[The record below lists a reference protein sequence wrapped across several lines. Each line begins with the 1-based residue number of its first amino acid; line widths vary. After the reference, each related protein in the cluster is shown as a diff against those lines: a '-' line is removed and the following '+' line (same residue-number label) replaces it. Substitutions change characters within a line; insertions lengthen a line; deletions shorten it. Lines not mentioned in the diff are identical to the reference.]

1 MKTPS
6 ALQRSGVRDSDAMM
20 SAKVNMEAPPK
31 EPDRTPLDPSS
42 SSASLSSS
50 EAVLVCGS
58 DGVAKKARPQT
69 HTTTAFL
76 LPAPAAGHQKLEVT
90 PAISVGDAGKGGR
103 ANETT
108 TLTAQVGGACSIV
121 HVLEWKEGMAI
132 LPSSNLKFCVSD
144 VGTLSTL
151 ISPGT
156 TSSTEPAAGTS
167 GRSCDAETAPSERPD
182 VLAPLGSVRGA
193 VEPERF
199 VPVVKHEVQVG
210 PGHQNHDPRAQR
222 SYTEELRREPITD
235 KRSIGVEKV
244 PAGGRVSSL
253 NPDHLKPMRKRKRK
267 EYLSPSEEDSD
278 IEGTDEK
285 TDDSKAD
292 CRLIRG
298 AGDSKTEQWT
308 WAQYLEETKSVAAPN
323 NLFQETQRVPTVK
336 NGFKQG
342 MKLEGIDPQHPS
354 MYFVLTVA
362 EVCGYR
368 LRLHFDGY
376 SDCHDFWVNAN
387 SPDIHPTGWCESTG
401 HKLHT
406 PKGCKEEE
414 FTWANYLRMTKAQV
428 APKELFASLGRVD
441 VKSSFEIGTKLEAVD
456 RMNPSLICVATVT
469 DVVDDRFLV
478 HFDNWDDTL
487 YEIAKASQIC
497 RCDSS
502 SPYIHPIGWCQER
515 DLPLTPPKVT
525 NYPDQA
531 RFIWS
536 QYLEETGSKAVAAD
550 AFKVRA
556 AHSFQ
561 TQMKLE
567 AVDKRSPGLIRV
579 ASVMEVEIHRI
590 RVHYDGWSHVY
601 DEWMDSDHPDIH
613 QQAGVRRPITRSK
626 FPRGTPKHSSRTGA
640 ACTSASPPTP
650 PLFPVSPS
658 ATESQQIQLPQQCP
672 TPGCDGSGHVTG
684 RFTAHHCISGC
695 PLAERNQGRLKAELS
710 DSECKR
716 TVFLSQR
723 PKKTHYRG
731 SQMFVCACLSSDLSS
746 EGVYPSLFMSAL
758 SGQTDR
764 TLSLC
769 WEQHCKL
776 LPGVQG
782 IHASQVAA
790 WSVEEVFMFVQNLI
804 GCEEQACLFKEEMID
819 GEAFLLLTQTD
830 IVKIMSIKLGP
841 ALKISNAILMFKST
855 DEVLKEKDP
864 DPFFHVFGVLY
875 HQREGGG

>member
-1 MKTPS
+1 MTRACAVEAPEPQEIRA
-6 ALQRSGVRDSDAMM
+6 ALRSKGQGHTVM
-20 SAKVNMEAPPK
+20 SAKVNMEAQPK

-42 SSASLSSS
+42 STPT
-50 EAVLVCGS
+50 EAVLICGS
-58 DGVAKKARPQT
+58 DGVAKKARPQP
-69 HTTTAFL
+69 HTTTTTTTFL
-76 LPAPAAGHQKLEVT
+76 LPAPVPGHQKIEVT
-90 PAISVGDAGKGGR
+90 PAVAVGDPGKGGR
-103 ANETT
+103 ANETAT
-108 TLTAQVGGACSIV
+108 PTLTAQVGGACSIV

-132 LPSSNLKFCVSD
+132 LPSSNLKPWSQRGLC
-144 VGTLSTL
+144 
-151 ISPGT
+151 
-156 TSSTEPAAGTS
+156 
-167 GRSCDAETAPSERPD
+167 RSNLKSR
-182 VLAPLGSVRGA
+182 LARDNRTMIPELRG
-193 VEPERF
+193 PT
-199 VPVVKHEVQVG
+199 Q
-210 PGHQNHDPRAQR
+210 
-222 SYTEELRREPITD
+222 EELRREPITD
-235 KRSIGVEKV
+235 KRSVGVEKV

-278 IEGTDEK
+278 IEGT
-285 TDDSKAD
+285 S
-292 CRLIRG
+292 
-298 AGDSKTEQWT
+298 
-308 WAQYLEETKSVAAPN
+308 
-323 NLFQETQRVPTVK
+323 QRVPTVK

-387 SPDIHPTGWCESTG
+387 SPDIHPPGWCESTG

-414 FTWANYLRMTKAQV
+414 FTWTNYLRMTKAQV
-428 APKELFASLGRVD
+428 ASKELFASPGRID
-441 VKSSFEIGTKLEAVD
+441 VKCGFEIGMKLEAVD

-478 HFDNWDDTL
+478 HFDNWDDT
-487 YEIAKASQIC
+487 YDYW
-497 RCDSS
+497 CDSS
-502 SPYIHPIGWCQER
+502 SPYIHPIGWCKER
-515 DLPLTPPKVT
+515 NLPLTPPQD
-525 NYPDQA
+525 YPDQA
-531 RFIWS
+531 RFSWS
-536 QYLEETGSKAVAAD
+536 LYLEETGAKAVAAD
-550 AFKVRA
+550 AFKVREP
-556 AHSFQ
+556 HSFQ
-561 TQMKLE
+561 PQMKLE

-579 ASVMEVEIHRI
+579 ATVEEVDTHRI
-590 RVHYDGWSHVY
+590 KVHYDGWSHVY

-613 QQAGVRRPITRSK
+613 PAGWCEATGHPLKVAPRDTKTQQPHGVREPPATGQSTYPSSVPCKPISH
-626 FPRGTPKHSSRTGA
+626 PRTNKYSFHNRK
-640 ACTSASPPTP
+640 
-650 PLFPVSPS
+650 
-658 ATESQQIQLPQQCP
+658 CP

-695 PLAERNQGRLKAELS
+695 PLAERNQGRLKADLS

-716 TVFLSQR
+716 NLFFGQR
-723 PKKTHYRG
+723 TKKTHYRG
-731 SQMFVCACLSSDLSS
+731 RIGRPPKYRKNQQRDYQNMSS

-758 SGQTDR
+758 SSQSDR

-790 WSVEEVFMFVQNLI
+790 WNVEEVFRFVQNLI
-804 GCEEQACLFKEEMID
+804 GCEEQARVFKEEMID

-855 DEVLKEKDP
+855 DEGLK
-864 DPFFHVFGVLY
+864 
-875 HQREGGG
+875 

>member
-1 MKTPS
+1 MAVQHRKQGATNM
-6 ALQRSGVRDSDAMM
+6 SG
-20 SAKVNMEAPPK
+20 KVNMDAQSKEA
-31 EPDRTPLDPSS
+31 DGTTTDPSPS
-42 SSASLSSS
+42 PAGETILICDN
-50 EAVLVCGS
+50 VT
-58 DGVAKKARPQT
+58 KKARAMPHAT
-69 HTTTAFL
+69 TTTALL
-76 LPAPAAGHQKLEVT
+76 LPAPPGHQKVELTQALAVAN
-90 PAISVGDAGKGGR
+90 PGKGSR
-103 ANETT
+103 PNEIAAP

-151 ISPGT
+151 ITPGA
-156 TSSTEPAAGTS
+156 TSGPTDPAAGTS
-167 GRSCDAETAPSERPD
+167 GRSIEAESPPNKPAPE
-182 VLAPLGSVRGA
+182 ASVPVGTVRAAAAATVAAAA
-193 VEPERF
+193 VEPERL
-199 VPVVKHEVQVG
+199 VPVKLEAQVG
-210 PGHQNHDPRAQR
+210 PEQQNHDPRAQR
-222 SYTEELRREPITD
+222 SYAEELRRDPVSD
-235 KRSIGVEKV
+235 KRSVSVEKV

-278 IEGTDEK
+278 MEGTDEK
-285 TDDSKAD
+285 MDYSKAD
-292 CRLIRG
+292 GRLIRG
-298 AGDSKTEQWT
+298 GGDSKTEQWT
-308 WAQYLEETKSVAAPN
+308 WTQYLEETKSVAAPN
-323 NLFQETQRVPTVK
+323 KLFHEAQSVPTVK

-387 SPDIHPTGWCESTG
+387 SPDIHPAGWCESTG

-414 FTWANYLRMTKAQV
+414 FTWTNYLRMTKAQV
-428 APKELFASLGRVD
+428 APKELFASPGRMD
-441 VKSSFEIGTKLEAVD
+441 VKCGFETGMKLEAVD

-478 HFDNWDDTL
+478 HFDNWDDT
-487 YEIAKASQIC
+487 YDYW
-497 RCDSS
+497 CDAS
-502 SPYIHPIGWCQER
+502 SPYIHPVGWCQER
-515 DLPLTPPKVT
+515 NLPLTPPQVFSAAPD
-525 NYPDQA
+525 YPDPGQ
-531 RFIWS
+531 FSWS
-536 QYLEETGSKAVAAD
+536 RYLEETGSKAVAAD
-550 AFKVRA
+550 AFKVRPP
-556 AHSFQ
+556 HSFQ
-561 TQMKLE
+561 PQMKLE

-579 ASVMEVEIHRI
+579 ATVEEVETHRI
-590 RVHYDGWSHVY
+590 KVHYDGWSHVY

-613 QQAGVRRPITRSK
+613 PAGWCEATGHPLKVPPRDAKSQQPHGVREPPAMGQNTYPTTVPCKPISH
-626 FPRGTPKHSSRTGA
+626 PRTNKYSFHNRK
-640 ACTSASPPTP
+640 
-650 PLFPVSPS
+650 
-658 ATESQQIQLPQQCP
+658 CP

-695 PLAERNQGRLKAELS
+695 PLAERNQGRLKADLS

-716 TVFLSQR
+716 NLFIGQR
-723 PKKTHYRG
+723 TKKTHYRG
-731 SQMFVCACLSSDLSS
+731 RIGRPPKYRKNQQRDYQNMSS

-758 SGQTDR
+758 TGQSDR

-790 WSVEEVFMFVQNLI
+790 WSVDEVFRFVQNLI
-804 GCEEQACLFKEEMID
+804 GCEEQARLFKEEMID
-819 GEAFLLLTQTD
+819 GEALLLLTQTD

-841 ALKISNAILMFKST
+841 ALKISNAILMFKTT
-855 DEVLKEKDP
+855 DEGLK
-864 DPFFHVFGVLY
+864 
-875 HQREGGG
+875 

>member
-1 MKTPS
+1 M
-6 ALQRSGVRDSDAMM
+6 
-20 SAKVNMEAPPK
+20 
-31 EPDRTPLDPSS
+31 
-42 SSASLSSS
+42 
-50 EAVLVCGS
+50 C
-58 DGVAKKARPQT
+58 
-69 HTTTAFL
+69 F
-76 LPAPAAGHQKLEVT
+76 
-90 PAISVGDAGKGGR
+90 IY
-103 ANETT
+103 
-108 TLTAQVGGACSIV
+108 I
-121 HVLEWKEGMAI
+121 
-132 LPSSNLKFCVSD
+132 F
-144 VGTLSTL
+144 
-151 ISPGT
+151 
-156 TSSTEPAAGTS
+156 
-167 GRSCDAETAPSERPD
+167 
-182 VLAPLGSVRGA
+182 
-193 VEPERF
+193 
-199 VPVVKHEVQVG
+199 
-210 PGHQNHDPRAQR
+210 
-222 SYTEELRREPITD
+222 
-235 KRSIGVEKV
+235 
-244 PAGGRVSSL
+244 
-253 NPDHLKPMRKRKRK
+253 
-267 EYLSPSEEDSD
+267 
-278 IEGTDEK
+278 DE
-285 TDDSKAD
+285 
-292 CRLIRG
+292 

-308 WAQYLEETKSVAAPN
+308 WAQYLEESKAVAAPN
-323 NLFQETQRVPTVK
+323 KLFQESQRVPTVK

-387 SPDIHPTGWCESTG
+387 SPDIHPAGWCESTG

-414 FTWANYLRMTKAQV
+414 FTWTNYLRMTKAQV
-428 APKELFASLGRVD
+428 ASKELFASPGRVTCG
-441 VKSSFEIGTKLEAVD
+441 FEIGMKLEAVD

-478 HFDNWDDTL
+478 HFDNWDDT
-487 YEIAKASQIC
+487 YDYW
-497 RCDSS
+497 CDSS

-515 DLPLTPPKVT
+515 NLPLTPPQD
-525 NYPDQA
+525 YPDQG
-531 RFIWS
+531 RFSWS
-536 QYLEETGSKAVAAD
+536 LYLEETGAKAVAAD

-561 TQMKLE
+561 PQMKLE

-579 ASVMEVEIHRI
+579 ATVEEVDTHRI
-590 RVHYDGWSHVY
+590 KVHYDGWSHVY

-613 QQAGVRRPITRSK
+613 PAGWCEATGHPLKVPPRDTKTQQPHGSNV
-626 FPRGTPKHSSRTGA
+626 
-640 ACTSASPPTP
+640 
-650 PLFPVSPS
+650 
-658 ATESQQIQLPQQCP
+658 CP

-716 TVFLSQR
+716 NIFFGQR
-723 PKKTHYRG
+723 TKKTHYH
-731 SQMFVCACLSSDLSS
+731 MSS

-758 SGQTDR
+758 SSQSDR

-790 WSVEEVFMFVQNLI
+790 WSVEEVFRFVQNLI
-804 GCEEQACLFKEEMID
+804 GCEEQARVFKDEMID

-855 DEVLKEKDP
+855 DEGLK
-864 DPFFHVFGVLY
+864 
-875 HQREGGG
+875 

>member
-1 MKTPS
+1 MAVQHRKQGATNM
-6 ALQRSGVRDSDAMM
+6 SG
-20 SAKVNMEAPPK
+20 KVNMDAQSKEA
-31 EPDRTPLDPSS
+31 DGTTTDPSPS
-42 SSASLSSS
+42 PAGETILICDN
-50 EAVLVCGS
+50 VT
-58 DGVAKKARPQT
+58 KKARAMPHAT
-69 HTTTAFL
+69 TTTALL
-76 LPAPAAGHQKLEVT
+76 LPAPPGHQKVELTQALAVAN
-90 PAISVGDAGKGGR
+90 PGKGSR
-103 ANETT
+103 PNEIAAP

-151 ISPGT
+151 ITPGAT
-156 TSSTEPAAGTS
+156 RGPTDPAAGTS
-167 GRSCDAETAPSERPD
+167 GRSIEAESPPNKPAPE
-182 VLAPLGSVRGA
+182 VSVPVGTVRVAAAATVAAAA
-193 VEPERF
+193 VEPERL
-199 VPVVKHEVQVG
+199 VPVKLEAQVG
-210 PGHQNHDPRAQR
+210 PEQQNHDPRAQR
-222 SYTEELRREPITD
+222 SYAEELRRDPISD
-235 KRSIGVEKV
+235 KRSVSVEKV

-278 IEGTDEK
+278 MEGTDEK
-285 TDDSKAD
+285 MDYSKAD
-292 CRLIRG
+292 GRLIRG
-298 AGDSKTEQWT
+298 GGDSKTEQWT
-308 WAQYLEETKSVAAPN
+308 WTQYLEETKSVAAPN
-323 NLFQETQRVPTVK
+323 KLFHEAQSVPTVK

-387 SPDIHPTGWCESTG
+387 SPDIHPAGWCESTG

-414 FTWANYLRMTKAQV
+414 FTWTNYLRMTKAQV
-428 APKELFASLGRVD
+428 APKELFASPGRMD
-441 VKSSFEIGTKLEAVD
+441 VKCGFETGMKLEAVD

-478 HFDNWDDTL
+478 HFDNWDDT
-487 YEIAKASQIC
+487 YDYW
-497 RCDSS
+497 CDAS
-502 SPYIHPIGWCQER
+502 SPYIHPVGWCQER
-515 DLPLTPPKVT
+515 NLPLTPPQGDQHNIT
-525 NYPDQA
+525 MFSAAPDYPDPGQ
-531 RFIWS
+531 FSWS
-536 QYLEETGSKAVAAD
+536 RYLEETGSKAVAAD
-550 AFKVRA
+550 AFKVRPP
-556 AHSFQ
+556 HSFQ
-561 TQMKLE
+561 PQMKLE

-579 ASVMEVEIHRI
+579 ATVEEVETHRI
-590 RVHYDGWSHVY
+590 KVHYDGWSHVY

-613 QQAGVRRPITRSK
+613 PAGWCEATGHPLKVPPRDAKSQQPHGVREPPAMGQNTYPTTVPCKPISH
-626 FPRGTPKHSSRTGA
+626 PRTNKYSFHNRK
-640 ACTSASPPTP
+640 
-650 PLFPVSPS
+650 
-658 ATESQQIQLPQQCP
+658 CP

-695 PLAERNQGRLKAELS
+695 PLAERNQGRLKADLS

-716 TVFLSQR
+716 NLFIGQR
-723 PKKTHYRG
+723 TKKTHYRG
-731 SQMFVCACLSSDLSS
+731 RIGRPPKYRKNQQRDYQNMSS

-758 SGQTDR
+758 TGQSDR

-790 WSVEEVFMFVQNLI
+790 WSVDEVFRFVQNLI
-804 GCEEQACLFKEEMID
+804 GCEEQARLFKEEMID
-819 GEAFLLLTQTD
+819 GEALLLLTQTD

-841 ALKISNAILMFKST
+841 ALKISNAILMFKTT
-855 DEVLKEKDP
+855 DEGLK
-864 DPFFHVFGVLY
+864 
-875 HQREGGG
+875 

>member
-1 MKTPS
+1 
-6 ALQRSGVRDSDAMM
+6 M
-20 SAKVNMEAPPK
+20 SVKVNIEAPSK
-31 EPDRTPLDPSS
+31 EPDSAPIDPSPS
-42 SSASLSSS
+42 PANETILI
-50 EAVLVCGS
+50 CGS
-58 DGVAKKARPQT
+58 DSVARKTRPQP
-69 HTTTAFL
+69 HTTTALL
-76 LPAPAAGHQKLEVT
+76 LPAPGHQKVEVT
-90 PAISVGDAGKGGR
+90 PTVTVGNPGKGSR
-103 ANETT
+103 ANEIATPA
-108 TLTAQVGGACSIV
+108 LTAQVGGACSIV

-144 VGTLSTL
+144 VGALSTL
-151 ISPGT
+151 ITPGT
-156 TSSTEPAAGTS
+156 TGGTTEPAAGTS
-167 GRSCDAETAPSERPD
+167 GRSTDGESAPDKP
-182 VLAPLGSVRGA
+182 VLTLSGPEVSAPVGFVRAAA
-193 VEPERF
+193 VEPERL
-199 VPVVKHEVQVG
+199 VPVKPEVQFG
-210 PGHQNHDPRAQR
+210 PGQQNHDPRTQR
-222 SYTEELRREPITD
+222 SYADELRRDPITD
-235 KRSIGVEKV
+235 KRSISVEKV

-285 TDDSKAD
+285 MDDTKAD
-292 CRLIRG
+292 GRHIRG
-298 AGDSKTEQWT
+298 GGDSKTELWT
-308 WAQYLEETKSVAAPN
+308 WAQYLEETKAVAAPN
-323 NLFQETQRVPTVK
+323 KLFQESQRVPTVK

-376 SDCHDFWVNAN
+376 SDCHDFWVKAN
-387 SPDIHPTGWCESTG
+387 SPDIHPAGWCESTG

-414 FTWANYLRMTKAQV
+414 FTWTNYLRMTKAQV
-428 APKELFASLGRVD
+428 APKELFASPGRID
-441 VKSSFEIGTKLEAVD
+441 VKCGFDTGMKLEAVD

-469 DVVDDRFLV
+469 DVVDNRFLV
-478 HFDNWDDTL
+478 HFDNWDDT
-487 YEIAKASQIC
+487 YDYW
-497 RCDSS
+497 CDAS

-515 DLPLTPPKVT
+515 NLPLTPPQD
-525 NYPDQA
+525 YPDQGQ
-531 RFIWS
+531 FSWS
-536 QYLEETGSKAVAAD
+536 RYLEETGSKAVAAD
-550 AFKVRA
+550 AFKVRP

-561 TQMKLE
+561 PQMKLE

-579 ASVMEVEIHRI
+579 ATVEEVDTHRI
-590 RVHYDGWSHVY
+590 KVHYDGWSHVY

-613 QQAGVRRPITRSK
+613 PAGWCEATGHPLKVPPRDSKTQQPHGVREPPATGPSTYPSSVPCKPISH
-626 FPRGTPKHSSRTGA
+626 PRTNKYSFHNRK
-640 ACTSASPPTP
+640 
-650 PLFPVSPS
+650 
-658 ATESQQIQLPQQCP
+658 CP

-695 PLAERNQGRLKAELS
+695 PLAERNQGRLKADLS

-716 TVFLSQR
+716 NLFFGSRT
-723 PKKTHYRG
+723 KKTHYRG
-731 SQMFVCACLSSDLSS
+731 RIGRPPKYRKNQQRDYQNMSS

-758 SGQTDR
+758 SGQSDR

-790 WSVEEVFMFVQNLI
+790 WSVEEVFRFVQNLI
-804 GCEEQACLFKEEMID
+804 GCEDQARLFKEEMID

-830 IVKIMSIKLGP
+830 IVKIMSVKLGP
-841 ALKISNAILMFKST
+841 ALKISNAILMFKTT
-855 DEVLKEKDP
+855 DEGLK
-864 DPFFHVFGVLY
+864 
-875 HQREGGG
+875 

>member
-1 MKTPS
+1 
-6 ALQRSGVRDSDAMM
+6 M

-31 EPDRTPLDPSS
+31 ESDCTPLNPSS
-42 SSASLSSS
+42 SAPS
-50 EAVLVCGS
+50 EDVLICGS
-58 DGVAKKARPQT
+58 DGVTKKARPLP

-76 LPAPAAGHQKLEVT
+76 LPGHQTIEVAPAVT
-90 PAISVGDAGKGGR
+90 IGDTGKGGR
-103 ANETT
+103 ANETVT
-108 TLTAQVGGACSIV
+108 PTLTAQVGGACSIV

-144 VGTLSTL
+144 MGTLSTL
-151 ISPGT
+151 ITPGT
-156 TSSTEPAAGTS
+156 TSSTAEPAAGTS
-167 GRSCDAETAPSERPD
+167 ERPAD
-182 VLAPLGSVRGA
+182 TERVPADKPAASTPVVSVRA
-193 VEPERF
+193 AALEPERF
-199 VPVVKHEVQVG
+199 VSVKPEVQVG
-210 PGHQNHDPRAQR
+210 PGQQNHDPRAQR
-222 SYTEELRREPITD
+222 TYTEELRREPITD
-235 KRSIGVEKV
+235 KRSAGVEKV

-253 NPDHLKPMRKRKRK
+253 SPEHLKPMRKRKRK

-278 IEGTDEK
+278 MEGTDEK
-285 TDDSKAD
+285 MDDSKGEG
-292 CRLIRG
+292 RHIRG
-298 AGDSKTEQWT
+298 AGDNKTEQWT
-308 WAQYLEETKSVAAPN
+308 WAQYLEECKAVSAPN
-323 NLFQETQRVPTVK
+323 KLFQESQRVPSVK

-387 SPDIHPTGWCESTG
+387 SPDIHPPGWCESTG

-414 FTWANYLRMTKAQV
+414 FTWTNYLRMTKAQV
-428 APKELFASLGRVD
+428 ASKELFASPGRID
-441 VKSSFEIGTKLEAVD
+441 VKCCFEIGMKLEAVD

-469 DVVDDRFLV
+469 DMVDNRFLV
-478 HFDNWDDTL
+478 HFDNWDDT
-487 YEIAKASQIC
+487 YDYW
-497 RCDSS
+497 CDSS

-515 DLPLTPPKVT
+515 NLPLTPPQD
-525 NYPDQA
+525 YPDQG
-531 RFIWS
+531 RFSWS
-536 QYLEETGSKAVAAD
+536 LYLEETGSKAVPAD

-561 TQMKLE
+561 PQMKLE

-579 ASVMEVEIHRI
+579 ATVEEVDTHRI
-590 RVHYDGWSHVY
+590 KVHYDGWSHVY

-613 QQAGVRRPITRSK
+613 PAGWCEATGHPLKVPPQDTKTQQPHGVREPPATGQSTYPSSVPCKPISHPRTSK
-626 FPRGTPKHSSRTGA
+626 YSFHNRK
-640 ACTSASPPTP
+640 
-650 PLFPVSPS
+650 
-658 ATESQQIQLPQQCP
+658 CP

-695 PLAERNQGRLKAELS
+695 PLAERNQGRLKADLS

-716 TVFLSQR
+716 NLFFGQR
-723 PKKTHYRG
+723 NKKTHYRG
-731 SQMFVCACLSSDLSS
+731 RIGRPPKYRKNQQRDYQNMSS

-758 SGQTDR
+758 SSQSDR

-782 IHASQVAA
+782 IHATQVAA
-790 WSVEEVFMFVQNLI
+790 WSVEEVFRFVQNLI
-804 GCEEQACLFKEEMID
+804 GCEEQARIFKEEMID
-819 GEAFLLLTQTD
+819 GEAFLLLTQSD

-855 DEVLKEKDP
+855 DEGLK
-864 DPFFHVFGVLY
+864 
-875 HQREGGG
+875 

>member
-1 MKTPS
+1 M
-6 ALQRSGVRDSDAMM
+6 SG
-20 SAKVNMEAPPK
+20 KVNMETQSK
-31 EPDRTPLDPSS
+31 EPDGTPPDPSP
-42 SSASLSSS
+42 SSAGETILICDS
-50 EAVLVCGS
+50 
-58 DGVAKKARPQT
+58 VAKKPRAQPHAT
-69 HTTTAFL
+69 TTTAL
-76 LPAPAAGHQKLEVT
+76 LLQAPPGHQKVELTQALAVAN
-90 PAISVGDAGKGGR
+90 PGKGSR
-103 ANETT
+103 PNEIAGP

-151 ISPGT
+151 IAPGT
-156 TSSTEPAAGTS
+156 TSTPADPSAGTS
-167 GRSCDAETAPSERPD
+167 GRAIEAEGPPD
-182 VLAPLGSVRGA
+182 KPVPEVSVPVSAVRAAA
-193 VEPERF
+193 VEPERL
-199 VPVVKHEVQVG
+199 VPVKPEVQVG
-210 PGHQNHDPRAQR
+210 AEQQNHDPRAQR
-222 SYTEELRREPITD
+222 GYVEELRRDPILD
-235 KRSIGVEKV
+235 KRSVSVEKV

-278 IEGTDEK
+278 MECTDEK
-285 TDDSKAD
+285 MDYSKAD
-292 CRLIRG
+292 GRHIRG
-298 AGDSKTEQWT
+298 GGDSKTEQWT

-323 NLFQETQRVPTVK
+323 KLFHQAQRVPTVK

-387 SPDIHPTGWCESTG
+387 SPDIHPAGWCESTS

-414 FTWANYLRMTKAQV
+414 FTWTNYLRMTKAQV
-428 APKELFASLGRVD
+428 APKELFASPGRMD
-441 VKSSFEIGTKLEAVD
+441 VKCGFETGMKLEAVD

-478 HFDNWDDTL
+478 HFDNWDDT
-487 YEIAKASQIC
+487 YDYW
-497 RCDSS
+497 CDAS
-502 SPYIHPIGWCQER
+502 SPYIHPVGWCQER
-515 DLPLTPPKVT
+515 NLPLTPPQVFSADPD
-525 NYPDQA
+525 YPDPGQFTWT
-531 RFIWS
+531 R
-536 QYLEETGSKAVAAD
+536 YLEETGSKAVAAD

-556 AHSFQ
+556 PHSFQ
-561 TQMKLE
+561 PQMKLE

-579 ASVMEVEIHRI
+579 ATVEEVETHRI
-590 RVHYDGWSHVY
+590 KVHYDGWSHVY

-613 QQAGVRRPITRSK
+613 PAGWCEATGHPLKVPPRDTKSQQPHGVRE
-626 FPRGTPKHSSRTGA
+626 
-640 ACTSASPPTP
+640 PPTTGQNP
-650 PLFPVSPS
+650 YPTTVPCKPISHPRTNKYSFHNRK
-658 ATESQQIQLPQQCP
+658 CP

-695 PLAERNQGRLKAELS
+695 PLAERNQGRLKADLS

-716 TVFLSQR
+716 NLFFGQR
-723 PKKTHYRG
+723 TKKAHYRG
-731 SQMFVCACLSSDLSS
+731 RIGRPPKYRKNQQRDYQSMSSD
-746 EGVYPSLFMSAL
+746 GGYPSLFMSAL
-758 SGQTDR
+758 SGQSDR

-782 IHASQVAA
+782 IHASQVAT
-790 WSVEEVFMFVQNLI
+790 WSVDEVFRFVQNLI
-804 GCEEQACLFKEEMID
+804 GCEDQARLFKEEMID
-819 GEAFLLLTQTD
+819 GEALLLLTQTD

-841 ALKISNAILMFKST
+841 ALKISNAILMFKTT
-855 DEVLKEKDP
+855 DEGLK
-864 DPFFHVFGVLY
+864 
-875 HQREGGG
+875 

>member
-1 MKTPS
+1 M
-6 ALQRSGVRDSDAMM
+6 SG
-20 SAKVNMEAPPK
+20 KVNMDAQSKEA
-31 EPDRTPLDPSS
+31 DGTTTDPSPS
-42 SSASLSSS
+42 PAGETILICDS
-50 EAVLVCGS
+50 VG
-58 DGVAKKARPQT
+58 KKARAMPHAT
-69 HTTTAFL
+69 TTTALL
-76 LPAPAAGHQKLEVT
+76 LPAPPGHQKVELTQALAVAN
-90 PAISVGDAGKGGR
+90 PGKGSR
-103 ANETT
+103 PNEIAAP

-151 ISPGT
+151 ITPGT
-156 TSSTEPAAGTS
+156 TSGPTDPAAGTS
-167 GRSCDAETAPSERPD
+167 GRSIEAESPLDKPAPE
-182 VLAPLGSVRGA
+182 VSVPVGTVRAAAA
-193 VEPERF
+193 VEPERL
-199 VPVVKHEVQVG
+199 VPVKPEAQMG
-210 PGHQNHDPRAQR
+210 LEQQNHDPRAQR
-222 SYTEELRREPITD
+222 SYAEELRRDPVSD
-235 KRSIGVEKV
+235 KRSVSVEKV

-278 IEGTDEK
+278 MEGTDEK
-285 TDDSKAD
+285 MDYSKAD
-292 CRLIRG
+292 GRLIRG
-298 AGDSKTEQWT
+298 GGDSKTEQWT
-308 WAQYLEETKSVAAPN
+308 WTQYLEETKSVAAPN
-323 NLFQETQRVPTVK
+323 NLFHEAQSVPTVK

-387 SPDIHPTGWCESTG
+387 SPDIHPAGWCESTG
-401 HKLHT
+401 EHKLHT

-414 FTWANYLRMTKAQV
+414 FTWTNYLRMTKAQV
-428 APKELFASLGRVD
+428 APKELFASPGRTD
-441 VKSSFEIGTKLEAVD
+441 VKCGFETGMKLEAVD

-478 HFDNWDDTL
+478 HFDNWDDT
-487 YEIAKASQIC
+487 YDYW
-497 RCDSS
+497 CDAS
-502 SPYIHPIGWCQER
+502 SPYIHPVGWCQER
-515 DLPLTPPKVT
+515 NLPLTPPQGDQHNIT
-525 NYPDQA
+525 MFSAAPDYPDPGQ
-531 RFIWS
+531 FSWS
-536 QYLEETGSKAVAAD
+536 RYLEETGSKAVAAD
-550 AFKVRA
+550 AFRVRPP
-556 AHSFQ
+556 HSFQ
-561 TQMKLE
+561 PQMKLE

-579 ASVMEVEIHRI
+579 ATVEEVETHRI
-590 RVHYDGWSHVY
+590 KVHYDGWSHIY

-613 QQAGVRRPITRSK
+613 PAGWCEATGHPLKVPPRDAKSQQPHGVREPPAMGQNTYPTTVSCKPISH
-626 FPRGTPKHSSRTGA
+626 PRTNKYSFHNRK
-640 ACTSASPPTP
+640 
-650 PLFPVSPS
+650 
-658 ATESQQIQLPQQCP
+658 CP

-695 PLAERNQGRLKAELS
+695 PLAERNQGRLKADLS

-716 TVFLSQR
+716 NLFIGQR
-723 PKKTHYRG
+723 TKKTHYRG
-731 SQMFVCACLSSDLSS
+731 RIGRPPKYRKNQQRDYQNMSS

-758 SGQTDR
+758 TGQSDR

-790 WSVEEVFMFVQNLI
+790 WSVDEVFRFVQNLI
-804 GCEEQACLFKEEMID
+804 GCEEQARLFKEEMID
-819 GEAFLLLTQTD
+819 GEALLLLTQTD

-841 ALKISNAILMFKST
+841 ALKISNAILMFKTT
-855 DEVLKEKDP
+855 DEGLK
-864 DPFFHVFGVLY
+864 
-875 HQREGGG
+875 